1 MIEVPEFIRGE
12 AGFTIKLNQL
22 AEAVRELQ
30 VNEKPV
36 AKRPSAKVKPET
48 TDAVGGLSE

>member
-1 MIEVPEFIRGE
+1 MIEVPEFVRGE

-36 AKRPSAKVKPET
+36 AKRPSAKAKAEAA
-48 TDAVGGLSE
+48 DAVGGLSE